1 LLGAVLIFA
10 CGAARGADPPRIEG
24 WEPAQRKFM
33 AWQGEMLRRRAE
45 PTEEMKRIFYH
56 KTTVPPPSPPA
67 QEGMWRKI
75 KYPMRFDYS
84 IFDPMGLLP
93 AMPDLR
99 VGLGDPT
106 VRVSFKVQAGLLN
119 LRMLNH
125 DITLFAVGPGS
136 EEAFGDAK
144 TVMKTGLLGV
154 PLSRYGLKGEAA
166 LTSQLTAHGLEP
178 TGAVAELGGSYG
190 LVSGAVKV
198 GLDPN
203 APVIGASVDVGPQL
217 VPEQYSDVAQVKI
230 AVGGEFS
237 MPAVIEDIQWK
248 SKHGLSQVAS
258 RAAVKITRMIRGPTD
273 CPYCKHLGE
282 VTCRQCSNR
291 RTITC
296 PDCAG
301 KRKVQCDRCGG
312 GGRISCST
320 TQSCSPCRGT
330 GRLSCSGCGGTG
342 RITVRRRYTRQETR
356 SYRVPVTAGFDSN
369 GDPIVRYRT
378 HYKTVNVPY
387 WETESHLCSA
397 CNGTG
402 YGPTCSAC
410 SGTGR
415 VTCRRCGG
423 RGWYTCRPCGGTGK
437 VNCRRCEGAGRITCP
452 NCRGREITCPLCK
465 GAKEIGVGR

>member
-1 LLGAVLIFA
+1 MKTRTLAACALLGAVLIFA

-33 AWQGEMLRRRAE
+33 AWQGRMLKRRAE

-119 LRMLNH
+119 LRMLSH
-125 DITLFAVGPGS
+125 DIPLFAVGPGS

-217 VPEQYSDVAQVKI
+217 VPEQYSDVAQVKPQVQLFGAYDLDPNPRARVSNI
-230 AVGGEFS
+230 CINSKILICWCSCKDAVHHCFYS
-237 MPAVIEDIQWK
+237 PIC
-248 SKHGLSQVAS
+248 L
-258 RAAVKITRMIRGPTD
+258 
-273 CPYCKHLGE
+273 
-282 VTCRQCSNR
+282 TC
-291 RTITC
+291 TFYI
-296 PDCAG
+296 
-301 KRKVQCDRCGG
+301 
-312 GGRISCST
+312 I
-320 TQSCSPCRGT
+320 
-330 GRLSCSGCGGTG
+330 
-342 RITVRRRYTRQETR
+342 YE
-356 SYRVPVTAGFDSN
+356 
-369 GDPIVRYRT
+369 
-378 HYKTVNVPY
+378 
-387 WETESHLCSA
+387 
-397 CNGTG
+397 
-402 YGPTCSAC
+402 
-410 SGTGR
+410 
-415 VTCRRCGG
+415 
-423 RGWYTCRPCGGTGK
+423 
-437 VNCRRCEGAGRITCP
+437 
-452 NCRGREITCPLCK
+452 
-465 GAKEIGVGR
+465 